1 MPREI
6 KDCGTALM
14 LAFNRVGGYAV
25 CPDMCSGS
33 RSLDL
38 QQMVEQRGH
47 LIKTQT
53 HTHRRT
59 TTKSCAG
66 ESDGLWCTSE
76 WIKQITLKAEQFILM
91 KTLSYNSAAI
101 TQRFAHSASGHN
113 HGVWFWREDVSIST
127 ERCVNACQ
135 WSVTRNKVK
144 YDHKTWCCVWYT
156 FFLKSCLWCAWFL
169 SWGKTGLSDRMK
181 WCEVCLLWILT

>member
-1 MPREI
+1 
-6 KDCGTALM
+6 
-14 LAFNRVGGYAV
+14 
-25 CPDMCSGS
+25 MCSGS

-113 HGVWFWREDVSIST
+113 HGVWFWREDVSISM
-127 ERCVNACQ
+127 ERCANACR
-135 WSVTRNKVK
+135 WSVTCNKVK

-156 FFLKSCLWCAWFL
+156 FFFLNHVCGAPGFSVEEKLDWATEWNDVRCVYFGYWLKP
-169 SWGKTGLSDRMK
+169 
-181 WCEVCLLWILT
+181 I

>member
-38 QQMVEQRGH
+38 QQMVAQRGH
-47 LIKTQT
+47 LIKTHT
-53 HTHRRT
+53 HTQAHNSS
-59 TTKSCAG
+59 KSCAG

-91 KTLSYNSAAI
+91 KTSSYNSAAI

-113 HGVWFWREDVSIST
+113 H
-127 ERCVNACQ
+127 
-135 WSVTRNKVK
+135 SV
-144 YDHKTWCCVWYT
+144 
-156 FFLKSCLWCAWFL
+156 
-169 SWGKTGLSDRMK
+169 
-181 WCEVCLLWILT
+181 